1 MKLCYSESGRPR
13 HIFLLLPSSS
23 YSQMTNLPRETKGNN
38 LGTSAVDIRFLLV
51 GRTTHFFGF
60 FTGKQN
66 VSETMPFGV
75 NSHSAKFQADISNSF

>member
-1 MKLCYSESGRPR
+1 MSHVRVRL
-13 HIFLLLPSSS
+13 
-23 YSQMTNLPRETKGNN
+23 
-38 LGTSAVDIRFLLV
+38 

-66 VSETMPFGV
+66 VSETMPFGE

>member
-1 MKLCYSESGRPR
+1 MMLTVHLMY
-13 HIFLLLPSSS
+13 
-23 YSQMTNLPRETKGNN
+23 TGNSIHG
-38 LGTSAVDIRFLLV
+38 LVMLTV

-66 VSETMPFGV
+66 VSETMPFGE

>member
-1 MKLCYSESGRPR
+1 MGSGCPQVGVYCMYSVLCEWSEMACV
-13 HIFLLLPSSS
+13 I
-23 YSQMTNLPRETKGNN
+23 
-38 LGTSAVDIRFLLV
+38 V

-66 VSETMPFGV
+66 VSETMPFGE

>member
-1 MKLCYSESGRPR
+1 MSPGHCGNLKPFSSFPFLSLSTKVVPSGK
-13 HIFLLLPSSS
+13 S
-23 YSQMTNLPRETKGNN
+23 
-38 LGTSAVDIRFLLV
+38 VLV

>member
-1 MKLCYSESGRPR
+1 MDPIWFSFLVVCEKDESGR
-13 HIFLLLPSSS
+13 IS
-23 YSQMTNLPRETKGNN
+23 
-38 LGTSAVDIRFLLV
+38 V

-66 VSETMPFGV
+66 VSETMPFGE

>member
-1 MKLCYSESGRPR
+1 MSG
-13 HIFLLLPSSS
+13 
-23 YSQMTNLPRETKGNN
+23 KNN
-38 LGTSAVDIRFLLV
+38 LMLQLEVCVWGVGGVHRIMYYYYYIYIYV

-66 VSETMPFGV
+66 VSETMPFGE